1 MFNVGLMLNS
11 LQDWFSQPLA
21 IVAMCIIAV
30 GLAMVLLARN
40 IARFARKAKEVDN
53 QDRVFVFISIFGVI
67 LILLGLILAVI
78 KIAFSIFLSL

>member
-53 QDRVFVFISIFGVI
+53 QDRIFVFISIFGVI

-78 KIAFSIFLSL
+78 NVVG

>member
-1 MFNVGLMLNS
+1 MFNMGLMLNS

-21 IVAMCIIAV
+21 IVAMCVIAI

-40 IARFARKAKEVDN
+40 IARFIRKAKEVDN
-53 QDRVFVFISIFGVI
+53 QDRIFVFISIFGVI

-78 KIAFSIFLSL
+78 NIVG

>member
-1 MFNVGLMLNS
+1 MFNVGSMLNS
-11 LQDWFSQPLA
+11 LQDWFSEPLA
-21 IVAMCIIAV
+21 IVAMCVIAV

-78 KIAFSIFLSL
+78 NIVG